1 MAQLSRASEAIS
13 EEHARPA
20 ASFENAR
27 ATTRQ
32 SGRSRRMN
40 RGVGEGSYLRF

>member
-27 ATTRQ
+27 ATARQ
-32 SGRSRRMN
+32 SV
-40 RGVGEGSYLRF
+40 GVGE